1 MISCKI
7 NRKDGRISSVN
18 IAGHSGYDIIGYD
31 IVCAAV
37 SALSITVLNGLT
49 EYVKADIKYEIKDD
63 GYIDFEILDTDDKI
77 KALQIDAIVETF
89 YLGLKSIE
97 LNYSEYIKVQE

>member
-1 MISCKI
+1 MINCKI
-7 NRKDGRISSVN
+7 KRKDGRISSVT

-49 EYVKADIKYEIKDD
+49 EYVKTDIKYEIKDD
-63 GYIDFEILDTDDKI
+63 GFIDFEILDTDDEVKV
-77 KALQIDAIVETF
+77 LQIDAIVETF

-97 LNYSEYIKVQE
+97 LSYSEYIKVQG